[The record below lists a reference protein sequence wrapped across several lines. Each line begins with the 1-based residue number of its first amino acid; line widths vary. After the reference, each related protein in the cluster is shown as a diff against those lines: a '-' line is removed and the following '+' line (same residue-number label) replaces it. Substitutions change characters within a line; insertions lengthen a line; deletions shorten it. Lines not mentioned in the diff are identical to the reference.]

1 MMTIEG
7 LEQIAKSIMEQK
19 GHHSPQIMFITK
31 KGIEIAL
38 LLFDSDE
45 SKQRMLDFVRRKVSV
60 EQIDSYFT
68 IMEGWIGNNINI
80 RPSFDSQRQE
90 GIIISEYRRD
100 MNNKT
105 LIHKFKR
112 EKGKIK
118 WTERVVLGND
128 HDSSSPWN
136 VYVEDCMEEKIA
148 KARIKAFQNDNSQ
161 S

>member
-1 MMTIEG
+1 MDIIA

-19 GHHSPQIMFITK
+19 GHHSPQIIFVTK

-38 LLFDSDE
+38 LLFDSED
-45 SKQRMLDFVRRKVSV
+45 SKNIMLEMVRRKVSN
-60 EQIDSYFT
+60 EKIDSYFT
-68 IMEGWIGNNINI
+68 IMEGWIGSNINI
-80 RPSFDSQRQE
+80 KPSLDSQRQE

-100 MNNKT
+100 MKNKT

-118 WTERVVLGND
+118 WTERVILGND
-128 HDSSSPWN
+128 HDSSSIWN

-148 KARIKAFQNDNSQ
+148 KARLKALQNGDF
-161 S
+161 